1 MGFRPNINRYGTDWY
16 EEVKNHQL
24 SSYGEWH
31 VRKVQQ
37 NNIQH
42 AWVVGITSKQ
52 NWKAYIG
59 PMIHSYNC
67 TRHESR
73 GQTPYLLPKHVEYCS
88 VEPFA
93 HAIPHRM
100 ITGGF

>member
-1 MGFRPNINRYGTDWY
+1 
-16 EEVKNHQL
+16 
-24 SSYGEWH
+24 
-31 VRKVQQ
+31 VRKFQE

-67 TRHESR
+67 TRHEST
-73 GQTPYLLPKHVEYCS
+73 GQTPYILMFGRNPMLPKDVTLGLHVEEQQPSSKCISDLCIPS
-88 VEPFA
+88 VYINVDVCPV
-93 HAIPHRM
+93 HSN
-100 ITGGF
+100 